1 MSKFVRNVSLYLLII
16 IVAVSIIDA
25 LTSNKTD
32 KSEISY
38 TNFMSQVQQK
48 KVDAVQITADH
59 AIVGQLKDGTSF
71 TSYAPTDAAL
81 LPALR
86 DADVNVIAKP
96 PEQPSW
102 WMNMLTAVLPILVLI
117 AVWFFIMQQTQ
128 GGGGRVMNFGKSH
141 AKMHGEGRIKVTF
154 KDVAGEDEAKE
165 ELAEIVEFLRNP
177 SKYNAIGAKIP
188 KGVLLFGP
196 PGTGKTLLAR
206 AVAGEAGVPFFSIS
220 GSDFVEMFVGVGAS
234 RVRDLFTQAKK
245 NAPCIV
251 FIDEIDAV
259 GRQRGAGLG
268 GGHDERE
275 QTLNQLLVEMD
286 GFGSNEGII
295 TIAATNRPDI
305 LDPALLRPG
314 RFDRQITVDRPD
326 LRGRRAILEVHAK
339 GKPLGKDVDLD
350 IIAKKTP
357 GFTGADLGNLLNE
370 AALLA
375 ARANKKIINMP
386 ELEEAS
392 EKVSFGPER
401 RSHVISDKEKRLTA
415 VHESGH
421 ALIAYLLPDAD
432 PVHKVTIIPRGRA
445 GGYTM
450 MLPEEDRSYETKS
463 YYLAQIRV
471 ALGGRA
477 AEEIVFNEISSGAS
491 GDLQSVTR
499 IARQMITR
507 LGMSPKLGP
516 MVFGEQQ
523 DQVFL
528 GKSLGH
534 ERNYGD
540 SVAEL
545 IDKEMHDIVSEAY
558 ADVLHMLHER
568 LDTLNKMADA
578 LIEVETINRQQVD
591 NLVKYGTLEAP
602 EEKTTEAVDAEP
614 ADTAAQPA
622 ETVETKAADAEPT
635 AEEPASE
642 SKGETPVDEAPQ
654 QEQTE
659 VQISPWGNPVP
670 KGGLTDG
677 VIDSDDEKS
686 DKDTNK

>member
-25 LTSNKTD
+25 FTTNKAD

-38 TNFMSQVQQK
+38 TNFMNQVQQK
-48 KVDAVQITADH
+48 KVDAVQITDDH

-71 TSYAPTDAAL
+71 TSYAPTDAAMM
-81 LPALR
+81 PALR
-86 DADVNVIAKP
+86 DAEVNVIAKP

-102 WMNMLTAVLPILVLI
+102 WMSLLSSILPILILI
-117 AVWFFIMQQTQ
+117 GVWFFIMQQTQ

-141 AKMHGEGRIKVTF
+141 AKMHGEGKIKVSF

-177 SKYNAIGAKIP
+177 GKYNNIGAKIP

-234 RVRDLFTQAKK
+234 RVRDLFSQAKK

-286 GFGSNEGII
+286 GFGANEGII

-375 ARANKKIINMP
+375 ARADKKVINMA

-392 EKVSFGPER
+392 EKVCFGPER

-421 ALIAYLLPDAD
+421 ALIAYLLQPNSD

-450 MLPEEDRSYETKS
+450 MLPNEERSYETKS

-499 IARQMITR
+499 IVRQMITR
-507 LGMSPKLGP
+507 LGMSSKLGP

-534 ERNYGD
+534 DRNYGEG
-540 SVAEL
+540 VAEL
-545 IDKEMHDIVSEAY
+545 IDKEMHDIVTEAY
-558 ADVLHMLHER
+558 ADVLRMLKENIKALHS
-568 LDTLNKMADA
+568 MAEA
-578 LIEVETINRQQVD
+578 LLEIETINHEQVE
-591 NLVKYGTLEAP
+591 NLIKYGSLEAP
-602 EEKTTEAVDAEP
+602 KPEGGGESAEGAEP
-614 ADTAAQPA
+614 AEGQKAH
-622 ETVETKAADAEPT
+622 VE
-635 AEEPASE
+635 
-642 SKGETPVDEAPQ
+642 V
-654 QEQTE
+654 
-659 VQISPWGNPVP
+659 SPWGNTV
-670 KGGLTDG
+670 
-677 VIDSDDEKS
+677 SE
-686 DKDTNK
+686 DKN

>member
-1 MSKFVRNVSLYLLII
+1 MSKFVRNVALYLLVI
-16 IVAVSIIDA
+16 IVAVTVVDSFIG
-25 LTSNKTD
+25 NKTD
-32 KSEISY
+32 KSEITY
-38 TNFMSQVQQK
+38 TNFLTQVQQK
-48 KVDAVQITADH
+48 KVDSVQITADH
-59 AIVGQLKDGTSF
+59 SITGQLKDGSSF
-71 TSYAPTDAAL
+71 TTYAPTDAAL
-81 LPALR
+81 MPALK
-86 DADVNVIAKP
+86 DSDVNVVAKP

-102 WMNMLTAVLPILVLI
+102 WMSALASIVPVLILV
-117 AVWFFIMQQTQ
+117 VVFFFFMQQTQ
-128 GGGGRVMNFGKSH
+128 GGGSRVMNFGKSH
-141 AKMHGEGRIKVTF
+141 AKMHGEGKVKVSF
-154 KDVAGEDEAKE
+154 KDVAGADEAKE
-165 ELAEIVEFLRNP
+165 ELSEIVEFLRNP
-177 SKYNAIGAKIP
+177 AKYNAIGAKIP

-234 RVRDLFTQAKK
+234 RVRDLFAQAKK
-245 NAPCIV
+245 NAPCII

-286 GFGSNEGII
+286 GFGANEGII

-326 LRGRRAILEVHAK
+326 LRGRVAILNVHAK
-339 GKPLGKDVDLD
+339 GKPLSKDVDLKT
-350 IIAKKTP
+350 IAKKTP
-357 GFTGADLGNLLNE
+357 GFTGADLSNLLNE

-375 ARANKKIINMP
+375 ARADKKIITMA

-392 EKVSFGPER
+392 EKVAFGPER
-401 RSHVISDKEKRLTA
+401 RSHVISEKEKRLTA

-421 ALIAYLLPDAD
+421 ALVAYLLPEAD

-450 MLPEEDRSYETKS
+450 MLPDEDRSYETKS

-477 AEEIVFNEISSGAS
+477 AEQIVFNEISSGAS
-491 GDLQSVTR
+491 GDLQNVTH
-499 IARQMITR
+499 IVRQMITR

-534 ERNYGD
+534 ERNYGEG
-540 SVAEL
+540 VAEL
-545 IDKEMHDIVSEAY
+545 IDKEMHDLVTTAY
-558 ADVLHMLHER
+558 DDVIRILEEHR
-568 LDTLNKMADA
+568 DA
-578 LIEVETINRQQVD
+578 LNHMAAALMEVETINHKQVE
-591 NLVKYGTLEAP
+591 NLIKYGSLESP
-602 EEKTTEAVDAEP
+602 EERAEKEKAEAQKAEQVEKTETI
-614 ADTAAQPA
+614 A
-622 ETVETKAADAEPT
+622 ETVDTDK
-635 AEEPASE
+635 
-642 SKGETPVDEAPQ
+642 DEKH
-654 QEQTE
+654 
-659 VQISPWGNPVP
+659 ISPWGNNLSVSS
-670 KGGLTDG
+670 TEEATATE
-677 VIDSDDEKS
+677 EKP
-686 DKDTNK
+686 DKE

>member
-1 MSKFVRNVSLYLLII
+1 MSKFVRNVALYLLVI
-16 IVAVSIIDA
+16 IVAVTVVDSFIG
-25 LTSNKTD
+25 NKTD
-32 KSEISY
+32 KSEITY
-38 TNFMSQVQQK
+38 TNFLTQVQQK
-48 KVDAVQITADH
+48 KVDSVQITADH
-59 AIVGQLKDGTSF
+59 SITGQLKDGSSF
-71 TSYAPTDAAL
+71 TTYAPTDAAL
-81 LPALR
+81 MPALK
-86 DADVNVIAKP
+86 DSDVNVVAKP

-102 WMNMLTAVLPILVLI
+102 WMSALASIVPVLILV
-117 AVWFFIMQQTQ
+117 VVFFFFMQQTQ
-128 GGGGRVMNFGKSH
+128 GGGSRVMNFGKSH
-141 AKMHGEGRIKVTF
+141 AKMHGEGKVKVSF
-154 KDVAGEDEAKE
+154 KDVAGADEAKE
-165 ELAEIVEFLRNP
+165 ELSEIVEFLRNP
-177 SKYNAIGAKIP
+177 AKYNAIGAKIP

-234 RVRDLFTQAKK
+234 RVRDLFAQAKK
-245 NAPCIV
+245 NAPCII

-286 GFGSNEGII
+286 GFGANEGII

-326 LRGRRAILEVHAK
+326 LRGRVAILNVHAK
-339 GKPLGKDVDLD
+339 GKPLSKDVDLKT
-350 IIAKKTP
+350 IAKKTP
-357 GFTGADLGNLLNE
+357 GFTGADLSNLLNE

-375 ARANKKIINMP
+375 ARADKKIITMA

-392 EKVSFGPER
+392 EKVAFGPER
-401 RSHVISDKEKRLTA
+401 RSHVISEKEKRLTA

-421 ALIAYLLPDAD
+421 ALVAYLLPEAD

-450 MLPEEDRSYETKS
+450 MLPDEDRSYETKS

-477 AEEIVFNEISSGAS
+477 AEQIVFNEISSGAS
-491 GDLQSVTR
+491 GDLQNVTH

-507 LGMSPKLGP
+507 LGMSSKLGP

-534 ERNYGD
+534 ERNYGEG
-540 SVAEL
+540 VAEL
-545 IDKEMHDIVSEAY
+545 IDKEMHDLVTTAY
-558 ADVLHMLHER
+558 DDVIRMLEEHR
-568 LDTLNKMADA
+568 DA
-578 LIEVETINRQQVD
+578 LNHMAAALMEVETINHKQVE
-591 NLVKYGTLEAP
+591 NLIKYGALESP
-602 EEKTTEAVDAEP
+602 EERAEKEKNEAQKAEQVETTETV
-614 ADTAAQPA
+614 A
-622 ETVETKAADAEPT
+622 ETVAIDKEETH
-635 AEEPASE
+635 
-642 SKGETPVDEAPQ
+642 
-654 QEQTE
+654 
-659 VQISPWGNPVP
+659 ISPWGNDLSVSS
-670 KGGLTDG
+670 TEETTATE
-677 VIDSDDEKS
+677 EKP
-686 DKDTNK
+686 DKE

>member
-25 LTSNKTD
+25 FTSSKTD

-71 TSYAPTDAAL
+71 TSYAPTDSAL

-86 DADVNVIAKP
+86 DADVNIIAKP

-141 AKMHGEGRIKVTF
+141 AKMHGEGKIKVTF

-326 LRGRRAILEVHAK
+326 LRGRRAILDVHAK

-350 IIAKKTP
+350 VIAKKTP

-375 ARANKKIINMP
+375 ARANKKVINMA

-392 EKVSFGPER
+392 EKVCFGPER

-534 ERNYGD
+534 ERNYGE

-545 IDKEMHDIVSEAY
+545 IDKEMHDTVSEAY
-558 ADVLHMLHER
+558 ADVLHMLREH
-568 LDTLNKMADA
+568 LDTLKNMANA
-578 LIEVETINRQQVD
+578 LMEVETINHQQVD
-591 NLVKYGTLEAP
+591 NLVKYGTLEGPRDA
-602 EEKTTEAVDAEP
+602 KKEAAETP
-614 ADTAAQPA
+614 AETAEAETPDTAAVSEAAPA
-622 ETVETKAADAEPT
+622 AKEEVPAPAAPKA
-635 AEEPASE
+635 
-642 SKGETPVDEAPQ
+642 
-654 QEQTE
+654 EQTE

-670 KGGLTDG
+670 KGGLTTG
-677 VIDSDDEKS
+677 LT
-686 DKDTNK
+686 DKDEEEKKADEEK

>member
-25 LTSNKTD
+25 FTTNKAD

-38 TNFMSQVQQK
+38 TNFMNQVQQK
-48 KVDAVQITADH
+48 KVDAVQITDDH

-71 TSYAPTDAAL
+71 TSYAPTDAAMM
-81 LPALR
+81 PALR
-86 DADVNVIAKP
+86 DAEVNVIAKP

-102 WMNMLTAVLPILVLI
+102 WMSLLSSILPILILI
-117 AVWFFIMQQTQ
+117 GVWFFIMQQTQ

-141 AKMHGEGRIKVTF
+141 AKMHGEGKIKVSF

-177 SKYNAIGAKIP
+177 GKYNNIGAKIP

-234 RVRDLFTQAKK
+234 RVRDLFSQAKK

-286 GFGSNEGII
+286 GFGANEGII

-375 ARANKKIINMP
+375 ARADKKVINMA

-392 EKVSFGPER
+392 EKVCFGPER

-421 ALIAYLLPDAD
+421 ALIAYLLQPNSD

-450 MLPEEDRSYETKS
+450 MLPNEERSYETKS

-499 IARQMITR
+499 IVRQMITR
-507 LGMSPKLGP
+507 LGMSSKLGP

-534 ERNYGD
+534 DRNYGEG
-540 SVAEL
+540 VAEL
-545 IDKEMHDIVSEAY
+545 IDREMHDIVTEAY
-558 ADVLHMLHER
+558 ADVLRMLKEHIKA
-568 LDTLNKMADA
+568 LHSMAEA
-578 LIEVETINRQQVD
+578 LLEIETINHEQVE
-591 NLVKYGTLEAP
+591 NLIKYGSLEAP
-602 EEKTTEAVDAEP
+602 KPEGDGENAEGAEP
-614 ADTAAQPA
+614 AEGQKTH
-622 ETVETKAADAEPT
+622 VE
-635 AEEPASE
+635 
-642 SKGETPVDEAPQ
+642 V
-654 QEQTE
+654 
-659 VQISPWGNPVP
+659 SPWGNTV
-670 KGGLTDG
+670 
-677 VIDSDDEKS
+677 SE
-686 DKDTNK
+686 DKN

>member
-1 MSKFVRNVSLYLLII
+1 MSKFVRNVALYLLVI
-16 IVAVSIIDA
+16 IVAVTVVDSFIG
-25 LTSNKTD
+25 NKTD
-32 KSEISY
+32 KSEITY
-38 TNFMSQVQQK
+38 TNFLTQVQQK
-48 KVDAVQITADH
+48 KVDSVQITADH
-59 AIVGQLKDGTSF
+59 SITGQLKDGSSF
-71 TSYAPTDAAL
+71 TTYAPTDAAL
-81 LPALR
+81 MPALK
-86 DADVNVIAKP
+86 DSDVNVVAKP

-102 WMNMLTAVLPILVLI
+102 WMSALASIVPVLILV
-117 AVWFFIMQQTQ
+117 VVFFFFMQQTQ
-128 GGGGRVMNFGKSH
+128 GGGSRVMNFGKSH
-141 AKMHGEGRIKVTF
+141 AKMHGEGKVKVSF
-154 KDVAGEDEAKE
+154 KDVAGADEAKE
-165 ELAEIVEFLRNP
+165 ELSEIVEFLRNP
-177 SKYNAIGAKIP
+177 AKYNAIGAKIP

-234 RVRDLFTQAKK
+234 RVRDLFAQAKK
-245 NAPCIV
+245 NAPCII

-286 GFGSNEGII
+286 GFGANEGII

-305 LDPALLRPG
+305 LDPDLLRPG

-326 LRGRRAILEVHAK
+326 LRGRVAILNVHAK
-339 GKPLGKDVDLD
+339 GKPLSKDVDLKT
-350 IIAKKTP
+350 IAKKTP
-357 GFTGADLGNLLNE
+357 GFTGADLSNLLNE

-375 ARANKKIINMP
+375 ARADKKIITMA

-392 EKVSFGPER
+392 EKVAFGPER
-401 RSHVISDKEKRLTA
+401 RSHVISEKEKRLTA

-421 ALIAYLLPDAD
+421 ALVAYLLPEAD

-450 MLPEEDRSYETKS
+450 MLPDEDRSYETKS

-477 AEEIVFNEISSGAS
+477 AEQIVFNEISSGAS
-491 GDLQSVTR
+491 GDLQNVTH
-499 IARQMITR
+499 IVRQMITR

-534 ERNYGD
+534 ERNYGEG
-540 SVAEL
+540 VAEL
-545 IDKEMHDIVSEAY
+545 IDKEMHDLVTTAY
-558 ADVLHMLHER
+558 DDVIRMLEEHR
-568 LDTLNKMADA
+568 DA
-578 LIEVETINRQQVD
+578 LNHMAAALMEVETINHKQVE
-591 NLVKYGTLEAP
+591 NLIKYGDLESP
-602 EEKTTEAVDAEP
+602 EERAEKEKAEAQKAEQVEKTETI
-614 ADTAAQPA
+614 A
-622 ETVETKAADAEPT
+622 ETVDTDK
-635 AEEPASE
+635 
-642 SKGETPVDEAPQ
+642 DEKH
-654 QEQTE
+654 
-659 VQISPWGNPVP
+659 ISPWRNNLSVSS
-670 KGGLTDG
+670 TEEATATE
-677 VIDSDDEKS
+677 EKP
-686 DKDTNK
+686 DKE

>member
-1 MSKFVRNVSLYLLII
+1 MSKFVRNVALYLLVI
-16 IVAVSIIDA
+16 IVAVTVVDSFIG
-25 LTSNKTD
+25 NKTD
-32 KSEISY
+32 KSEITY
-38 TNFMSQVQQK
+38 TNFLTQVQQK
-48 KVDAVQITADH
+48 KVDSVQITADH
-59 AIVGQLKDGTSF
+59 SITGQLKDGSSF
-71 TSYAPTDAAL
+71 TTYAPTDAAL
-81 LPALR
+81 MPALK
-86 DADVNVIAKP
+86 DSDVNVVAKP

-102 WMNMLTAVLPILVLI
+102 WMSALASIVPVLILV
-117 AVWFFIMQQTQ
+117 VVFFFFMQQTQ
-128 GGGGRVMNFGKSH
+128 GGGSRVMNFGKSH
-141 AKMHGEGRIKVTF
+141 AKMHGEGKVKVSF
-154 KDVAGEDEAKE
+154 KDVAGADEAKE
-165 ELAEIVEFLRNP
+165 ELSEIVEFLRNP
-177 SKYNAIGAKIP
+177 AKYNAIGAKIP

-234 RVRDLFTQAKK
+234 RVRDLFAQAKK
-245 NAPCIV
+245 NAPCII

-286 GFGSNEGII
+286 GFGANEGII

-326 LRGRRAILEVHAK
+326 LRGRVAILNVHAK
-339 GKPLGKDVDLD
+339 GKPLSKDVDLKT
-350 IIAKKTP
+350 IAKKTP
-357 GFTGADLGNLLNE
+357 GFTGADLSNLLNE

-375 ARANKKIINMP
+375 ARADKKIITMA

-392 EKVSFGPER
+392 EKVAFGPER
-401 RSHVISDKEKRLTA
+401 RSHVISEKEKRLTA

-421 ALIAYLLPDAD
+421 ALVAYLLPEAD

-450 MLPEEDRSYETKS
+450 MLPDEDRSYETKS

-477 AEEIVFNEISSGAS
+477 AEQIVFNEISSGAS
-491 GDLQSVTR
+491 GDLQNVTH
-499 IARQMITR
+499 IVRQMITR

-534 ERNYGD
+534 ERNYGEG
-540 SVAEL
+540 VAEL
-545 IDKEMHDIVSEAY
+545 IDKEMHDLVTTAY
-558 ADVLHMLHER
+558 DDVIRMLEEHR
-568 LDTLNKMADA
+568 DA
-578 LIEVETINRQQVD
+578 LNHMATALMEVETINHKQVE
-591 NLVKYGTLEAP
+591 NLIKYGSLESP
-602 EEKTTEAVDAEP
+602 EERAEKEKAEAQKAEQVETTE
-614 ADTAAQPA
+614 TIA
-622 ETVETKAADAEPT
+622 ETVDTDK
-635 AEEPASE
+635 
-642 SKGETPVDEAPQ
+642 DEKH
-654 QEQTE
+654 
-659 VQISPWGNPVP
+659 ISPWGNNLSVSS
-670 KGGLTDG
+670 TEEATAT
-677 VIDSDDEKS
+677 EKKP
-686 DKDTNK
+686 DKE

>member
-1 MSKFVRNVSLYLLII
+1 MSKFVRNVALYLLVI
-16 IVAVSIIDA
+16 IVAVTVVDSFIG
-25 LTSNKTD
+25 NKTD
-32 KSEISY
+32 KSEITY
-38 TNFMSQVQQK
+38 TNFLTQVQQK
-48 KVDAVQITADH
+48 KVDSVQITADH
-59 AIVGQLKDGTSF
+59 SITGQLKDGSSF
-71 TSYAPTDAAL
+71 TTYAPTDAAL
-81 LPALR
+81 MPALK
-86 DADVNVIAKP
+86 DSDVNVVAKP

-102 WMNMLTAVLPILVLI
+102 WMSALASIVPVLILV
-117 AVWFFIMQQTQ
+117 VVFFFFMQQTQ
-128 GGGGRVMNFGKSH
+128 GGGSRVMNFGKSH
-141 AKMHGEGRIKVTF
+141 AKMHGEGKVKVSF
-154 KDVAGEDEAKE
+154 KDVAGADEAKE
-165 ELAEIVEFLRNP
+165 ELSEIVEFLRNP
-177 SKYNAIGAKIP
+177 AKYNAIGAKIP

-234 RVRDLFTQAKK
+234 RVRDLFAQAKK
-245 NAPCIV
+245 NAPCII

-286 GFGSNEGII
+286 GFGANEGII

-326 LRGRRAILEVHAK
+326 LRGRVAILNVHAK
-339 GKPLGKDVDLD
+339 GKPLSKDVDLKT
-350 IIAKKTP
+350 IAKKTP
-357 GFTGADLGNLLNE
+357 GFTGADLSNLLNE

-375 ARANKKIINMP
+375 ARADKKIITMA

-392 EKVSFGPER
+392 EKVAFGPER
-401 RSHVISDKEKRLTA
+401 RSHVISEKEKRLTA

-421 ALIAYLLPDAD
+421 ALVAYLLPEAD

-450 MLPEEDRSYETKS
+450 MLPDEDRSYETKS

-477 AEEIVFNEISSGAS
+477 AEQIVFNEISSGAS
-491 GDLQSVTR
+491 GDLQNVTH
-499 IARQMITR
+499 IVRQMITR

-534 ERNYGD
+534 ERNYGEG
-540 SVAEL
+540 VAEL
-545 IDKEMHDIVSEAY
+545 IDKEMHDLVTTAY
-558 ADVLHMLHER
+558 DDVIRMLEEHR
-568 LDTLNKMADA
+568 DA
-578 LIEVETINRQQVD
+578 LNHMAAALMEVETINHKQVE
-591 NLVKYGTLEAP
+591 NLIKYGALESP
-602 EEKTTEAVDAEP
+602 EERAEKEKNEAQKAEQVETTETV
-614 ADTAAQPA
+614 A
-622 ETVETKAADAEPT
+622 ETVVTDNEETH
-635 AEEPASE
+635 
-642 SKGETPVDEAPQ
+642 
-654 QEQTE
+654 
-659 VQISPWGNPVP
+659 ISPWGNDLSVSSAEE
-670 KGGLTDG
+670 TTATE
-677 VIDSDDEKS
+677 EKP
-686 DKDTNK
+686 DKE

>member
-1 MSKFVRNVSLYLLII
+1 
-16 IVAVSIIDA
+16 
-25 LTSNKTD
+25 
-32 KSEISY
+32 
-38 TNFMSQVQQK
+38 
-48 KVDAVQITADH
+48 
-59 AIVGQLKDGTSF
+59 
-71 TSYAPTDAAL
+71 
-81 LPALR
+81 
-86 DADVNVIAKP
+86 
-96 PEQPSW
+96 
-102 WMNMLTAVLPILVLI
+102 
-117 AVWFFIMQQTQ
+117 
-128 GGGGRVMNFGKSH
+128 
-141 AKMHGEGRIKVTF
+141 
-154 KDVAGEDEAKE
+154 
-165 ELAEIVEFLRNP
+165 
-177 SKYNAIGAKIP
+177 
-188 KGVLLFGP
+188 
-196 PGTGKTLLAR
+196 
-206 AVAGEAGVPFFSIS
+206 
-220 GSDFVEMFVGVGAS
+220 
-234 RVRDLFTQAKK
+234 
-245 NAPCIV
+245 
-251 FIDEIDAV
+251 
-259 GRQRGAGLG
+259 
-268 GGHDERE
+268 
-275 QTLNQLLVEMD
+275 
-286 GFGSNEGII
+286 
-295 TIAATNRPDI
+295 
-305 LDPALLRPG
+305 
-314 RFDRQITVDRPD
+314 
-326 LRGRRAILEVHAK
+326 
-339 GKPLGKDVDLD
+339 
-350 IIAKKTP
+350 
-357 GFTGADLGNLLNE
+357 
-370 AALLA
+370 
-375 ARANKKIINMP
+375 
-386 ELEEAS
+386 
-392 EKVSFGPER
+392 
-401 RSHVISDKEKRLTA
+401 
-415 VHESGH
+415 
-421 ALIAYLLPDAD
+421 
-432 PVHKVTIIPRGRA
+432 
-445 GGYTM
+445 M

-602 EEKTTEAVDAEP
+602 EEKVTEAGDTEA
-614 ADTAAQPA
+614 ADTDVQPA
-622 ETVETKAADAEPT
+622 ETVETKADDAEPT

-642 SKGETPVDEAPQ
+642 SKGETPADEVPQ

>member
-1 MSKFVRNVSLYLLII
+1 MSKFVRNVALYLLVI
-16 IVAVSIIDA
+16 IVAVTVVDSFIG
-25 LTSNKTD
+25 NKTD
-32 KSEISY
+32 KSEITY
-38 TNFMSQVQQK
+38 TNFLTQVQQK
-48 KVDAVQITADH
+48 KVDSVQITADH
-59 AIVGQLKDGTSF
+59 SITGQLKDGSSF
-71 TSYAPTDAAL
+71 TTYAPTDAAL
-81 LPALR
+81 MPALK
-86 DADVNVIAKP
+86 DSDVNVVAKP

-102 WMNMLTAVLPILVLI
+102 WMSALASIVPVLILV
-117 AVWFFIMQQTQ
+117 VVFFFFMQQTQ
-128 GGGGRVMNFGKSH
+128 GGGSRVMNFGKSH
-141 AKMHGEGRIKVTF
+141 AKMHGEGKVKVSF
-154 KDVAGEDEAKE
+154 KDVAGADEAKE
-165 ELAEIVEFLRNP
+165 ELSEIVEFLRNP
-177 SKYNAIGAKIP
+177 AKYNAIGAKIP

-234 RVRDLFTQAKK
+234 RVRDLFAQAKK
-245 NAPCIV
+245 NAPCII

-286 GFGSNEGII
+286 GFGANEGII

-326 LRGRRAILEVHAK
+326 LRGRVAILNVHAK
-339 GKPLGKDVDLD
+339 GKPLSKDVDLKT
-350 IIAKKTP
+350 IAKKTP
-357 GFTGADLGNLLNE
+357 GFTGADLSNLLNE

-375 ARANKKIINMP
+375 ARADKKIITMA

-392 EKVSFGPER
+392 EKVAFGPER
-401 RSHVISDKEKRLTA
+401 RSHVISEKEKRLTA

-421 ALIAYLLPDAD
+421 ALVAYLLPEAD

-450 MLPEEDRSYETKS
+450 MLPDEDRSYETKS

-477 AEEIVFNEISSGAS
+477 AEQIVFNEISSGAS
-491 GDLQSVTR
+491 GDLQNVTH
-499 IARQMITR
+499 IVRQMITR

-534 ERNYGD
+534 ERNYGEG
-540 SVAEL
+540 VAEL
-545 IDKEMHDIVSEAY
+545 IDKEMHDLVTTAY
-558 ADVLHMLHER
+558 DDVIRMLEEHR
-568 LDTLNKMADA
+568 DA
-578 LIEVETINRQQVD
+578 LNHMAAALMEVETINHKQVE
-591 NLVKYGTLEAP
+591 NLIKYGSLESP
-602 EEKTTEAVDAEP
+602 EERAEKEKAEAQKAEQVETTE
-614 ADTAAQPA
+614 TIA
-622 ETVETKAADAEPT
+622 ETVDTDK
-635 AEEPASE
+635 
-642 SKGETPVDEAPQ
+642 DEKH
-654 QEQTE
+654 
-659 VQISPWGNPVP
+659 ISPWGNNLSVAS
-670 KGGLTDG
+670 TEEATATE
-677 VIDSDDEKS
+677 EKP
-686 DKDTNK
+686 DKE

>member
-1 MSKFVRNVSLYLLII
+1 MSKFVRNVALYLLVI
-16 IVAVSIIDA
+16 IVAVTVVDSFIG
-25 LTSNKTD
+25 NKTD
-32 KSEISY
+32 KSEITY
-38 TNFMSQVQQK
+38 TNFLTQVQQK
-48 KVDAVQITADH
+48 KVDSVQITADH
-59 AIVGQLKDGTSF
+59 SITGQLKDGSSF
-71 TSYAPTDAAL
+71 TTYAPTDAAL
-81 LPALR
+81 MPALK
-86 DADVNVIAKP
+86 DSDVNVVAKP

-102 WMNMLTAVLPILVLI
+102 WMSALASIVPVLILV
-117 AVWFFIMQQTQ
+117 VVFFFFMQQTQ
-128 GGGGRVMNFGKSH
+128 GGGSRVMNFGKSH
-141 AKMHGEGRIKVTF
+141 AKMHGEGKVKVSF
-154 KDVAGEDEAKE
+154 KDVAGADEAKE
-165 ELAEIVEFLRNP
+165 ELSEIVEFLRNP
-177 SKYNAIGAKIP
+177 AKYNAIGAKIP

-234 RVRDLFTQAKK
+234 RVRDLFAQAKK
-245 NAPCIV
+245 NAPCII

-286 GFGSNEGII
+286 GFGANEGII

-326 LRGRRAILEVHAK
+326 LRGRVAILNVHAK
-339 GKPLGKDVDLD
+339 GKPLSKDVDLKT
-350 IIAKKTP
+350 IAKKTP
-357 GFTGADLGNLLNE
+357 GFTGADLSNLLNE

-375 ARANKKIINMP
+375 ARADKKIITMA

-392 EKVSFGPER
+392 EKVAFGPER
-401 RSHVISDKEKRLTA
+401 RSHVISEKEKRLTA

-421 ALIAYLLPDAD
+421 ALVAYLLPEAD

-450 MLPEEDRSYETKS
+450 MLPDEDRSYETKS

-477 AEEIVFNEISSGAS
+477 AEQIVFNEISSGAS
-491 GDLQSVTR
+491 GDLQNVTH
-499 IARQMITR
+499 IVRQMITR

-534 ERNYGD
+534 ERNYGEG
-540 SVAEL
+540 VAEL
-545 IDKEMHDIVSEAY
+545 IDKEMHDLVTTAY
-558 ADVLHMLHER
+558 DDVIRMLEEHR
-568 LDTLNKMADA
+568 DA
-578 LIEVETINRQQVD
+578 LNHMAAALMEVETINHKQVE
-591 NLVKYGTLEAP
+591 NLIKYGSLESP
-602 EEKTTEAVDAEP
+602 EERAEKEKAEAQKAEQVETTETV
-614 ADTAAQPA
+614 A
-622 ETVETKAADAEPT
+622 ETVDTDK
-635 AEEPASE
+635 
-642 SKGETPVDEAPQ
+642 DEKH
-654 QEQTE
+654 
-659 VQISPWGNPVP
+659 ISPWGNNLSVSS
-670 KGGLTDG
+670 TEEATAT
-677 VIDSDDEKS
+677 EKKP
-686 DKDTNK
+686 DKE

>member
-1 MSKFVRNVSLYLLII
+1 MSKFVRNVALYLLVI
-16 IVAVSIIDA
+16 IVAVTVVDSFIG
-25 LTSNKTD
+25 NKTD
-32 KSEISY
+32 KSEITY
-38 TNFMSQVQQK
+38 TNFLTQVQQK
-48 KVDAVQITADH
+48 KVDSVQITADH
-59 AIVGQLKDGTSF
+59 SITGQLKDGSSF
-71 TSYAPTDAAL
+71 TTYAPTDAAL
-81 LPALR
+81 MPALK
-86 DADVNVIAKP
+86 DSDVNVVAKP

-102 WMNMLTAVLPILVLI
+102 WMSALASIVPVLILV
-117 AVWFFIMQQTQ
+117 VVFFFFMQQTQ
-128 GGGGRVMNFGKSH
+128 GGGSRVMNFGKSH
-141 AKMHGEGRIKVTF
+141 AKMHGEGKVKVSF
-154 KDVAGEDEAKE
+154 KDVAGADEAKE
-165 ELAEIVEFLRNP
+165 ELSEIVEFLRNP
-177 SKYNAIGAKIP
+177 AKYNAIGAKIP

-234 RVRDLFTQAKK
+234 RVRDLFAQAKK
-245 NAPCIV
+245 NAPCII

-286 GFGSNEGII
+286 GFGANEGII

-326 LRGRRAILEVHAK
+326 LRGRVAILNVHAK
-339 GKPLGKDVDLD
+339 GKPLSKDVDLKT
-350 IIAKKTP
+350 IAKKTP
-357 GFTGADLGNLLNE
+357 GFTGADLSNLLNE

-375 ARANKKIINMP
+375 ARADKKIITMA

-392 EKVSFGPER
+392 EKVAFGPER
-401 RSHVISDKEKRLTA
+401 RSHVISEKEKRLTA

-421 ALIAYLLPDAD
+421 ALVAYLLPEAD

-450 MLPEEDRSYETKS
+450 MLPDEDRSYETKS

-477 AEEIVFNEISSGAS
+477 AEQIVFNEISSGAS
-491 GDLQSVTR
+491 GDLQNVTH
-499 IARQMITR
+499 IVRQMITR
-507 LGMSPKLGP
+507 LGMSSKLGP

-534 ERNYGD
+534 ERNYGEG
-540 SVAEL
+540 VAEL
-545 IDKEMHDIVSEAY
+545 IDKEMHDLVTTAYDDVIRMLEEHREA
-558 ADVLHMLHER
+558 LNHM
-568 LDTLNKMADA
+568 AAA
-578 LIEVETINRQQVD
+578 LMEVETINHKQVE
-591 NLVKYGTLEAP
+591 NLFKYGSLESP
-602 EEKTTEAVDAEP
+602 EERDEKEKAEAQKAEQVETTE
-614 ADTAAQPA
+614 TIA
-622 ETVETKAADAEPT
+622 ETVDADK
-635 AEEPASE
+635 EE
-642 SKGETPVDEAPQ
+642 KH
-654 QEQTE
+654 
-659 VQISPWGNPVP
+659 ISPWGNDLSVSS
-670 KGGLTDG
+670 TEEATATE
-677 VIDSDDEKS
+677 EKP
-686 DKDTNK
+686 DKE

>member
-1 MSKFVRNVSLYLLII
+1 MSKFVRNVALYLLVI
-16 IVAVSIIDA
+16 IVAVTVVDSFIG
-25 LTSNKTD
+25 NKTD
-32 KSEISY
+32 KSEITY
-38 TNFMSQVQQK
+38 TNFLTQVQQK
-48 KVDAVQITADH
+48 KVDSVQITADH
-59 AIVGQLKDGTSF
+59 SITGQLKDGSSF
-71 TSYAPTDAAL
+71 TTYAPTDAAL
-81 LPALR
+81 MPALK
-86 DADVNVIAKP
+86 DSDVNVVAKP

-102 WMNMLTAVLPILVLI
+102 WMSALASIVPVLILV
-117 AVWFFIMQQTQ
+117 VVFFFFMQQTQ
-128 GGGGRVMNFGKSH
+128 GGGSRVMNFGKSH
-141 AKMHGEGRIKVTF
+141 AKMHGEGKVKVSF
-154 KDVAGEDEAKE
+154 KDVAGADEAKE
-165 ELAEIVEFLRNP
+165 ELSEIVEFLRNP
-177 SKYNAIGAKIP
+177 AKYNAIGAKIP

-234 RVRDLFTQAKK
+234 RVRDLFAQAKK
-245 NAPCIV
+245 NAPCII

-286 GFGSNEGII
+286 GFGANEGII

-326 LRGRRAILEVHAK
+326 LRGRVAILNVHAK
-339 GKPLGKDVDLD
+339 GKPLSKDVDLKT
-350 IIAKKTP
+350 IAKKTP
-357 GFTGADLGNLLNE
+357 GFTGADLSNLLNE

-375 ARANKKIINMP
+375 ARADKKIITMA

-392 EKVSFGPER
+392 EKVAFGPER
-401 RSHVISDKEKRLTA
+401 RSHVISEKEKRLTA

-421 ALIAYLLPDAD
+421 ALVAYLLPEAD

-450 MLPEEDRSYETKS
+450 MLPDEDRSYETKS

-477 AEEIVFNEISSGAS
+477 AEQIVFNEISSGAS
-491 GDLQSVTR
+491 GDLQNVTH
-499 IARQMITR
+499 IVRQMITR

-534 ERNYGD
+534 ERNYGEG
-540 SVAEL
+540 VAEL
-545 IDKEMHDIVSEAY
+545 IDKEMHDLVTTAY
-558 ADVLHMLHER
+558 DDVIRMLEEHR
-568 LDTLNKMADA
+568 DA
-578 LIEVETINRQQVD
+578 LNHMAAALMEVETINHKQVE
-591 NLVKYGTLEAP
+591 NLIKYGSLESP
-602 EEKTTEAVDAEP
+602 EERAEKEKAEAQKAEQVETTE
-614 ADTAAQPA
+614 TIA
-622 ETVETKAADAEPT
+622 ETVDTDK
-635 AEEPASE
+635 
-642 SKGETPVDEAPQ
+642 DEKH
-654 QEQTE
+654 
-659 VQISPWGNPVP
+659 ISTWGNDLSVSS
-670 KGGLTDG
+670 TEEAMATE
-677 VIDSDDEKS
+677 EKP
-686 DKDTNK
+686 DKE

>member
-1 MSKFVRNVSLYLLII
+1 MSKFVRNVALYLLVI
-16 IVAVSIIDA
+16 IVAVTVVDSFIG
-25 LTSNKTD
+25 NKTD
-32 KSEISY
+32 KSEITY
-38 TNFMSQVQQK
+38 TNFLTQVQQK
-48 KVDAVQITADH
+48 KVDSVQITADH
-59 AIVGQLKDGTSF
+59 SITGQLKDGSSF
-71 TSYAPTDAAL
+71 TTYAPTDAAL
-81 LPALR
+81 MPALK
-86 DADVNVIAKP
+86 DSDVNVVAKP

-102 WMNMLTAVLPILVLI
+102 WMSALASIVPVLILV
-117 AVWFFIMQQTQ
+117 VVFFFFMQQTQ
-128 GGGGRVMNFGKSH
+128 GGGSRVMNFGKSH
-141 AKMHGEGRIKVTF
+141 AKMHGEGKVKVSF
-154 KDVAGEDEAKE
+154 KDVAGADEAKE
-165 ELAEIVEFLRNP
+165 ELSEIVEFLRNP
-177 SKYNAIGAKIP
+177 AKYNAIGAKIP

-234 RVRDLFTQAKK
+234 RVRDLFAQAKK
-245 NAPCIV
+245 NAPCII

-286 GFGSNEGII
+286 GFGANEGII

-326 LRGRRAILEVHAK
+326 LRGRVAILNVHAK
-339 GKPLGKDVDLD
+339 GKPLSKDVDLKT
-350 IIAKKTP
+350 IAKKTP
-357 GFTGADLGNLLNE
+357 GFTGADLSNLLNE

-375 ARANKKIINMP
+375 ARADKKIITMA

-392 EKVSFGPER
+392 EKVAFGPER
-401 RSHVISDKEKRLTA
+401 RSHVISEKEKRLTA

-421 ALIAYLLPDAD
+421 ALVAYLLPEAD

-450 MLPEEDRSYETKS
+450 MLPDEDRSYETKS

-477 AEEIVFNEISSGAS
+477 AEQIVFNEISSGAS
-491 GDLQSVTR
+491 GDLQNVTH
-499 IARQMITR
+499 IVRQMITR

-534 ERNYGD
+534 ERNYGEG
-540 SVAEL
+540 VAEL
-545 IDKEMHDIVSEAY
+545 IDKEMHDLVTTAY
-558 ADVLHMLHER
+558 DDVIRMLEEHRDALNHM
-568 LDTLNKMADA
+568 AAA
-578 LIEVETINRQQVD
+578 LIEVETINHKQVE
-591 NLVKYGTLEAP
+591 NLIKYGSLESP
-602 EEKTTEAVDAEP
+602 EERAEKEKAEAQKAEQVETTE
-614 ADTAAQPA
+614 TIA
-622 ETVETKAADAEPT
+622 ETVDTDK
-635 AEEPASE
+635 
-642 SKGETPVDEAPQ
+642 DEKH
-654 QEQTE
+654 
-659 VQISPWGNPVP
+659 ISPWGNDLSVSS
-670 KGGLTDG
+670 TEEAMATE
-677 VIDSDDEKS
+677 EKP
-686 DKDTNK
+686 DKE

>member
-1 MSKFVRNVSLYLLII
+1 MSKFVRNVALYLLVI
-16 IVAVSIIDA
+16 IVAVTVVDSFIG
-25 LTSNKTD
+25 NKTD
-32 KSEISY
+32 KSEITY
-38 TNFMSQVQQK
+38 TNFLTQVQQK
-48 KVDAVQITADH
+48 KVDSVQITADH
-59 AIVGQLKDGTSF
+59 SITGKLKDGSSF
-71 TSYAPTDAAL
+71 TTYAPTDAAL
-81 LPALR
+81 MPALK
-86 DADVNVIAKP
+86 DSDVNVVAKP

-102 WMNMLTAVLPILVLI
+102 WMSALASIVPVLILV
-117 AVWFFIMQQTQ
+117 VVFFFFMQQTQ
-128 GGGGRVMNFGKSH
+128 GGGSRVMNFGKSH
-141 AKMHGEGRIKVTF
+141 AKMHGEGKVKVSF
-154 KDVAGEDEAKE
+154 KDVAGADEAKE
-165 ELAEIVEFLRNP
+165 ELSEIVEFLRNP
-177 SKYNAIGAKIP
+177 AKYNAIGAKIP

-234 RVRDLFTQAKK
+234 RVRDLFAQAKK
-245 NAPCIV
+245 NAPCII

-286 GFGSNEGII
+286 GFGANEGII

-326 LRGRRAILEVHAK
+326 LRGRVAILNVHAK
-339 GKPLGKDVDLD
+339 GKPLSKDVDLKT
-350 IIAKKTP
+350 IAKKTP
-357 GFTGADLGNLLNE
+357 GFTGADLSNLLNE

-375 ARANKKIINMP
+375 ARADKKIITMA

-392 EKVSFGPER
+392 EKVAFGPER
-401 RSHVISDKEKRLTA
+401 RSHVISEKEKRLTA

-421 ALIAYLLPDAD
+421 ALVAYLLPEAD

-450 MLPEEDRSYETKS
+450 MLPDEDRSYETKS

-477 AEEIVFNEISSGAS
+477 AEQIVFNEISSGAS
-491 GDLQSVTR
+491 GDLQNVTH
-499 IARQMITR
+499 IVRQMITR
-507 LGMSPKLGP
+507 LGMSSKLGP

-534 ERNYGD
+534 ERNYGEG
-540 SVAEL
+540 VAEL
-545 IDKEMHDIVSEAY
+545 IDKEMHDLVTTAYDDVIRMLEEHREA
-558 ADVLHMLHER
+558 LNHM
-568 LDTLNKMADA
+568 AAA
-578 LIEVETINRQQVD
+578 LMEVETINHKQVE
-591 NLVKYGTLEAP
+591 NLIKYGALESP
-602 EEKTTEAVDAEP
+602 EERAEKEKNEAQKAEQVETTETV
-614 ADTAAQPA
+614 A
-622 ETVETKAADAEPT
+622 ETVAIDKEETH
-635 AEEPASE
+635 
-642 SKGETPVDEAPQ
+642 
-654 QEQTE
+654 
-659 VQISPWGNPVP
+659 ISPWGNDLSVSS
-670 KGGLTDG
+670 TEETTATE
-677 VIDSDDEKS
+677 EKP
-686 DKDTNK
+686 DKE

>member
-1 MSKFVRNVSLYLLII
+1 MSKFVRNVALYLLVI
-16 IVAVSIIDA
+16 IVAVTVVDSFIG
-25 LTSNKTD
+25 NKTD
-32 KSEISY
+32 KSEITY
-38 TNFMSQVQQK
+38 TNFLTQVQQK
-48 KVDAVQITADH
+48 KVDSVQITADH
-59 AIVGQLKDGTSF
+59 SITGQLKDGSSF
-71 TSYAPTDAAL
+71 TTYAPTDAAL
-81 LPALR
+81 MPALK
-86 DADVNVIAKP
+86 DSDVNVVAKP

-102 WMNMLTAVLPILVLI
+102 WMSALASIVPVLILV
-117 AVWFFIMQQTQ
+117 VVFFFFMQQTQ
-128 GGGGRVMNFGKSH
+128 GGGSRVMNFGKSH
-141 AKMHGEGRIKVTF
+141 AKMHGEGKVKVSF
-154 KDVAGEDEAKE
+154 KDVAGADEAKE
-165 ELAEIVEFLRNP
+165 ELSEIVEFLRNP
-177 SKYNAIGAKIP
+177 AKYNAIGAKIP

-234 RVRDLFTQAKK
+234 RVRDLFAQAKK
-245 NAPCIV
+245 NAPCII

-286 GFGSNEGII
+286 GFGANEGII

-326 LRGRRAILEVHAK
+326 LRGRVAILNVHAK
-339 GKPLGKDVDLD
+339 GKPLSKDVDLKT
-350 IIAKKTP
+350 IAKKTP
-357 GFTGADLGNLLNE
+357 GFTGADLSNLLNE

-375 ARANKKIINMP
+375 ARADKKIITMA

-392 EKVSFGPER
+392 EKVAFGPER
-401 RSHVISDKEKRLTA
+401 RSHVISEKEKRLTA

-421 ALIAYLLPDAD
+421 ALVAYLLPEAD

-450 MLPEEDRSYETKS
+450 MLPDEDRSYETKS

-477 AEEIVFNEISSGAS
+477 AEQIVFNEISSGAS
-491 GDLQSVTR
+491 GDLQNVTH
-499 IARQMITR
+499 IVRQMITR

-534 ERNYGD
+534 ERNYGEG
-540 SVAEL
+540 VAEL
-545 IDKEMHDIVSEAY
+545 IDKEMHDLVTTAY
-558 ADVLHMLHER
+558 DDVIRMLEEHR
-568 LDTLNKMADA
+568 DA
-578 LIEVETINRQQVD
+578 LNHMATALMEVETINHKQVE
-591 NLVKYGTLEAP
+591 NLIKYGALESP
-602 EEKTTEAVDAEP
+602 EERAEKEKNEAQKAEQVETTETV
-614 ADTAAQPA
+614 A
-622 ETVETKAADAEPT
+622 ETVVTDKEETH
-635 AEEPASE
+635 
-642 SKGETPVDEAPQ
+642 
-654 QEQTE
+654 
-659 VQISPWGNPVP
+659 ISPWGNDLSVSSAEE
-670 KGGLTDG
+670 TTATE
-677 VIDSDDEKS
+677 EKP
-686 DKDTNK
+686 DKE

>member
-1 MSKFVRNVSLYLLII
+1 MSKFVRNVALYLLVI
-16 IVAVSIIDA
+16 IVAVTVVDSFIG
-25 LTSNKTD
+25 NKTD
-32 KSEISY
+32 KSEITY
-38 TNFMSQVQQK
+38 TNFLTQVQQK
-48 KVDAVQITADH
+48 KVDSVQITADH
-59 AIVGQLKDGTSF
+59 SITGQLKDGSSF
-71 TSYAPTDAAL
+71 TTYAPTDAAL
-81 LPALR
+81 MPALK
-86 DADVNVIAKP
+86 DSDVNVVAKP

-102 WMNMLTAVLPILVLI
+102 WMSALASIVPVLILV
-117 AVWFFIMQQTQ
+117 VVFFFFMQQTQ
-128 GGGGRVMNFGKSH
+128 GGGSRVMNFGKSH
-141 AKMHGEGRIKVTF
+141 AKMHGEGKVKVSF
-154 KDVAGEDEAKE
+154 KDVAGADEAKE
-165 ELAEIVEFLRNP
+165 ELSEIVEFLRNP
-177 SKYNAIGAKIP
+177 AKYNAIGAKIP

-234 RVRDLFTQAKK
+234 RVRDLFAQAKK
-245 NAPCIV
+245 NAPCII

-286 GFGSNEGII
+286 GFGANEGII

-326 LRGRRAILEVHAK
+326 LRGRVAILNVHAK
-339 GKPLGKDVDLD
+339 GKPLSKDVDLKT
-350 IIAKKTP
+350 IAKKTP
-357 GFTGADLGNLLNE
+357 GFTGADLSNLLNE

-375 ARANKKIINMP
+375 ARADKKIITMA

-392 EKVSFGPER
+392 EKVAFGPER
-401 RSHVISDKEKRLTA
+401 RSHVISEKEKRLTA

-421 ALIAYLLPDAD
+421 ALVAYLLPEAD

-450 MLPEEDRSYETKS
+450 MLPDEDRSYETKS

-477 AEEIVFNEISSGAS
+477 AEQIVFNEISSGAS
-491 GDLQSVTR
+491 GDLQNVTH
-499 IARQMITR
+499 IVRQMITR

-534 ERNYGD
+534 ERNYGEG
-540 SVAEL
+540 VAEL
-545 IDKEMHDIVSEAY
+545 IDKEMHDLVTTAY
-558 ADVLHMLHER
+558 DDVIRMLEEHR
-568 LDTLNKMADA
+568 DA
-578 LIEVETINRQQVD
+578 LNHMAAALMEVETINHKQVE
-591 NLVKYGTLEAP
+591 NLIKYGALESP
-602 EEKTTEAVDAEP
+602 EERAEKEKNEAQKAEQVETTE
-614 ADTAAQPA
+614 TIA
-622 ETVETKAADAEPT
+622 ETVDTDK
-635 AEEPASE
+635 
-642 SKGETPVDEAPQ
+642 DEKH
-654 QEQTE
+654 
-659 VQISPWGNPVP
+659 ISPWGNNLSVSS
-670 KGGLTDG
+670 TEEATATE
-677 VIDSDDEKS
+677 EKP
-686 DKDTNK
+686 DKE

>member
-1 MSKFVRNVSLYLLII
+1 MSKFVRNVALYLLVI
-16 IVAVSIIDA
+16 IVAVTVVDSFIG
-25 LTSNKTD
+25 NKTD
-32 KSEISY
+32 KSEITY
-38 TNFMSQVQQK
+38 TNFLTQVQQK
-48 KVDAVQITADH
+48 KVDSVQITADH
-59 AIVGQLKDGTSF
+59 SITGQLKDGSSF
-71 TSYAPTDAAL
+71 TTYAPTDAAL
-81 LPALR
+81 MPALK
-86 DADVNVIAKP
+86 DSDVNVVAKP

-102 WMNMLTAVLPILVLI
+102 WMSALASIVPVLILV
-117 AVWFFIMQQTQ
+117 VVFFFFMQQTQ
-128 GGGGRVMNFGKSH
+128 GGGSRVMNFGKSH
-141 AKMHGEGRIKVTF
+141 AKMHGEGKVKVSF
-154 KDVAGEDEAKE
+154 KDVAGADEAKE
-165 ELAEIVEFLRNP
+165 ELSEIVEFLRNP
-177 SKYNAIGAKIP
+177 AKYNAIGAKIP

-234 RVRDLFTQAKK
+234 RVRDLFAQAKK
-245 NAPCIV
+245 NAPCII

-286 GFGSNEGII
+286 GFGANEGII

-326 LRGRRAILEVHAK
+326 LRGRVAILNVHAK
-339 GKPLGKDVDLD
+339 GKPLSKDVDLKT
-350 IIAKKTP
+350 IAKKTP
-357 GFTGADLGNLLNE
+357 GFTGADLSNLLNE

-375 ARANKKIINMP
+375 ARADKKIITMA

-392 EKVSFGPER
+392 EKVAFGPER
-401 RSHVISDKEKRLTA
+401 RSHVISEKEKRLTA

-421 ALIAYLLPDAD
+421 ALVAYLLPEAD

-450 MLPEEDRSYETKS
+450 MLPDEDRSYETKS

-477 AEEIVFNEISSGAS
+477 AEQIVFNEISSGAS
-491 GDLQSVTR
+491 GDLQNVTH
-499 IARQMITR
+499 IVRQMITR

-534 ERNYGD
+534 ERNYGEG
-540 SVAEL
+540 VAEL
-545 IDKEMHDIVSEAY
+545 IDKEMHDLVTTAY
-558 ADVLHMLHER
+558 DDVIRMLEEHR
-568 LDTLNKMADA
+568 DA
-578 LIEVETINRQQVD
+578 LNHMAAALMEVETINHKQVE
-591 NLVKYGTLEAP
+591 NLIKYGSLESP
-602 EEKTTEAVDAEP
+602 EERAEKEKNEAQKTEQVEKTE
-614 ADTAAQPA
+614 TIA
-622 ETVETKAADAEPT
+622 ETVDTDK
-635 AEEPASE
+635 
-642 SKGETPVDEAPQ
+642 DEKH
-654 QEQTE
+654 
-659 VQISPWGNPVP
+659 ISPWGNNLSVSS
-670 KGGLTDG
+670 TEEATAT
-677 VIDSDDEKS
+677 EKKP
-686 DKDTNK
+686 DKE

>member
-1 MSKFVRNVSLYLLII
+1 MSKFVRNVALYLLVI
-16 IVAVSIIDA
+16 IVAVTVVDSFIG
-25 LTSNKTD
+25 NKTD
-32 KSEISY
+32 KSEITY
-38 TNFMSQVQQK
+38 TNFLTQVQQK
-48 KVDAVQITADH
+48 KVDSVQITADH
-59 AIVGQLKDGTSF
+59 SITGQLKDGSSF
-71 TSYAPTDAAL
+71 TTYAPTDAAL
-81 LPALR
+81 MPALK
-86 DADVNVIAKP
+86 DSDVNVVAKP

-102 WMNMLTAVLPILVLI
+102 WMSALASIVPVLILV
-117 AVWFFIMQQTQ
+117 VVFFFFMQQTQ
-128 GGGGRVMNFGKSH
+128 GGGSRVMNFGKSH
-141 AKMHGEGRIKVTF
+141 AKMHGEGKVKVSF
-154 KDVAGEDEAKE
+154 KDVAGADEAKE
-165 ELAEIVEFLRNP
+165 ELSEIVEFLRNP
-177 SKYNAIGAKIP
+177 AKYNAIGAKIP

-234 RVRDLFTQAKK
+234 RVRDLFAQAKK
-245 NAPCIV
+245 NAPCII

-286 GFGSNEGII
+286 GFGANEGII

-326 LRGRRAILEVHAK
+326 LRGRVAILNVHAK
-339 GKPLGKDVDLD
+339 GKPLSKDVDLKT
-350 IIAKKTP
+350 IAKKTP
-357 GFTGADLGNLLNE
+357 GFTGADLSNLLNE

-375 ARANKKIINMP
+375 ARADKKIITMA

-392 EKVSFGPER
+392 EKVAFGPER
-401 RSHVISDKEKRLTA
+401 RSHVISEKEKRLTA

-421 ALIAYLLPDAD
+421 ALVAYLLPEAD

-450 MLPEEDRSYETKS
+450 MLPDEDRSYETKS

-477 AEEIVFNEISSGAS
+477 AEQIVFNEISSGAS
-491 GDLQSVTR
+491 GDLQNVTH
-499 IARQMITR
+499 IVRQMITR

-534 ERNYGD
+534 ERNYGEG
-540 SVAEL
+540 VAEL
-545 IDKEMHDIVSEAY
+545 IDKEMHDLVTTAY
-558 ADVLHMLHER
+558 DDVIRMLEEHR
-568 LDTLNKMADA
+568 DA
-578 LIEVETINRQQVD
+578 LNHMATALMEVETINHKQVE
-591 NLVKYGTLEAP
+591 NLIKYGALESP
-602 EEKTTEAVDAEP
+602 EERAEKEKNEAQKAEQVETTETV
-614 ADTAAQPA
+614 A
-622 ETVETKAADAEPT
+622 ETVVTDKEETH
-635 AEEPASE
+635 
-642 SKGETPVDEAPQ
+642 
-654 QEQTE
+654 
-659 VQISPWGNPVP
+659 ISPWGNDLSVSS
-670 KGGLTDG
+670 TEETTATE
-677 VIDSDDEKS
+677 EKP
-686 DKDTNK
+686 DKE

>member
-1 MSKFVRNVSLYLLII
+1 MSKFVRNVALYLLVI
-16 IVAVSIIDA
+16 IVAVTVVDSFIG
-25 LTSNKTD
+25 NKTD
-32 KSEISY
+32 KSEITY
-38 TNFMSQVQQK
+38 TNFLTQVQQK
-48 KVDAVQITADH
+48 KVDSVQITADH
-59 AIVGQLKDGTSF
+59 SITGQLKDGSSF
-71 TSYAPTDAAL
+71 TTYAPTDAAL
-81 LPALR
+81 MPALK
-86 DADVNVIAKP
+86 DSDVNVVAKP

-102 WMNMLTAVLPILVLI
+102 WMSALASIVPVLILV
-117 AVWFFIMQQTQ
+117 VVFFFFMQQTQ
-128 GGGGRVMNFGKSH
+128 GGGSRVMNFGKSH
-141 AKMHGEGRIKVTF
+141 AKMHGEGKVKVSF
-154 KDVAGEDEAKE
+154 KDVAGADEAKE
-165 ELAEIVEFLRNP
+165 ELSEIVEFLRNP
-177 SKYNAIGAKIP
+177 AKYNAIGAKIP

-234 RVRDLFTQAKK
+234 RVRDLFAQAKK
-245 NAPCIV
+245 NAPCII

-286 GFGSNEGII
+286 GFGANEGII

-326 LRGRRAILEVHAK
+326 LRGRVAILNVHAK
-339 GKPLGKDVDLD
+339 GKPLSKDVDLKT
-350 IIAKKTP
+350 IAKKTP
-357 GFTGADLGNLLNE
+357 GFTGADLSNLLNE

-375 ARANKKIINMP
+375 ARADKKIITMA

-392 EKVSFGPER
+392 EKVAFGPER
-401 RSHVISDKEKRLTA
+401 RSHVISEKEKRLTA

-421 ALIAYLLPDAD
+421 ALVAYLLPEAD

-450 MLPEEDRSYETKS
+450 MLPDEDRSYETKS

-477 AEEIVFNEISSGAS
+477 AEQIVFNEISSGAS
-491 GDLQSVTR
+491 GDLQNVTH
-499 IARQMITR
+499 IVRQMITR

-534 ERNYGD
+534 EQVENLIKYG
-540 SVAEL
+540 SLENPEERAE
-545 IDKEMHDIVSEAY
+545 KEKAEAQK
-558 ADVLHMLHER
+558 AEQ
-568 LDTLNKMADA
+568 
-578 LIEVETINRQQVD
+578 VET
-591 NLVKYGTLEAP
+591 
-602 EEKTTEAVDAEP
+602 TE
-614 ADTAAQPA
+614 TIA
-622 ETVETKAADAEPT
+622 ETVDTDK
-635 AEEPASE
+635 
-642 SKGETPVDEAPQ
+642 DEKH
-654 QEQTE
+654 
-659 VQISPWGNPVP
+659 ISPWGNDLSVSS
-670 KGGLTDG
+670 TEEATATE
-677 VIDSDDEKS
+677 EKP
-686 DKDTNK
+686 DKE

>member
-1 MSKFVRNVSLYLLII
+1 MSKFVRNVALYLLVI
-16 IVAVSIIDA
+16 IVAVTVVDSFIG
-25 LTSNKTD
+25 NKTD
-32 KSEISY
+32 KSEITY
-38 TNFMSQVQQK
+38 TNFLTQVQQK
-48 KVDAVQITADH
+48 KVDSVQITADH
-59 AIVGQLKDGTSF
+59 SITGQLKDGSSF
-71 TSYAPTDAAL
+71 TTYAPTDAAL
-81 LPALR
+81 MPALK
-86 DADVNVIAKP
+86 DSDVNVVAKP

-102 WMNMLTAVLPILVLI
+102 WMSALASIVPVLILV
-117 AVWFFIMQQTQ
+117 VVFFFFMQQTQ
-128 GGGGRVMNFGKSH
+128 GGGSRVMNFGKSH
-141 AKMHGEGRIKVTF
+141 AKMHGEGKVKVSF
-154 KDVAGEDEAKE
+154 KDVAGADEAKE
-165 ELAEIVEFLRNP
+165 ELSEIVEFLRNP
-177 SKYNAIGAKIP
+177 AKYNAIGAKIP

-234 RVRDLFTQAKK
+234 RVRDLFAQAKK
-245 NAPCIV
+245 NAPCII

-286 GFGSNEGII
+286 GFGANEGII

-326 LRGRRAILEVHAK
+326 LRGRVAILNVHAK
-339 GKPLGKDVDLD
+339 GKPLSKDVDLKT
-350 IIAKKTP
+350 IAKKTP
-357 GFTGADLGNLLNE
+357 GFTGADLSNLLNE

-375 ARANKKIINMP
+375 ARADKKIITMA

-392 EKVSFGPER
+392 EKVAFGPER
-401 RSHVISDKEKRLTA
+401 RSHVISEKEKRLTA

-421 ALIAYLLPDAD
+421 ALVAYLLPEAD

-450 MLPEEDRSYETKS
+450 MLPDEDRSYETKS

-477 AEEIVFNEISSGAS
+477 AEQIVFNEISSGAS
-491 GDLQSVTR
+491 GDLQNVTH
-499 IARQMITR
+499 IVRQMITR

-534 ERNYGD
+534 ERNYGEG
-540 SVAEL
+540 VAEL
-545 IDKEMHDIVSEAY
+545 IDKEMHDLVTTAY
-558 ADVLHMLHER
+558 DDVIRMLEEHR
-568 LDTLNKMADA
+568 DA
-578 LIEVETINRQQVD
+578 LNHMATALMEVETINHKQVE
-591 NLVKYGTLEAP
+591 NLIKYGALESP
-602 EEKTTEAVDAEP
+602 EERAEKEKNEAQKAEQVETTETV
-614 ADTAAQPA
+614 A
-622 ETVETKAADAEPT
+622 ETVVTDKEETH
-635 AEEPASE
+635 
-642 SKGETPVDEAPQ
+642 
-654 QEQTE
+654 
-659 VQISPWGNPVP
+659 ISPWGNNLSVSS
-670 KGGLTDG
+670 TEETTATE
-677 VIDSDDEKS
+677 EKP
-686 DKDTNK
+686 DK

>member
-1 MSKFVRNVSLYLLII
+1 MSKFVRNVALYLLVI
-16 IVAVSIIDA
+16 IVAVTVVDSFIG
-25 LTSNKTD
+25 NKTD
-32 KSEISY
+32 KSEITY
-38 TNFMSQVQQK
+38 TNFLTQVQQK
-48 KVDAVQITADH
+48 KVDSVQITADH
-59 AIVGQLKDGTSF
+59 SITGQLKDGSSF
-71 TSYAPTDAAL
+71 TTYAPTDAAL
-81 LPALR
+81 MPALK
-86 DADVNVIAKP
+86 DSDVNVVAKP

-102 WMNMLTAVLPILVLI
+102 WMSALASIVPVLILV
-117 AVWFFIMQQTQ
+117 VVFFFFMQQTQ
-128 GGGGRVMNFGKSH
+128 GGGSRVMNFGKSH
-141 AKMHGEGRIKVTF
+141 AKMHGEGKVKVSF
-154 KDVAGEDEAKE
+154 KDVAGADEAKE
-165 ELAEIVEFLRNP
+165 ELSEIVEFLSNP
-177 SKYNAIGAKIP
+177 AKYNAIGAKIP

-234 RVRDLFTQAKK
+234 RVRDLFAQAKK
-245 NAPCIV
+245 NAPCII

-286 GFGSNEGII
+286 GFGANEGII

-326 LRGRRAILEVHAK
+326 LRGRVAILNVHAK
-339 GKPLGKDVDLD
+339 GKPLSKDVDLKT
-350 IIAKKTP
+350 IAKKTP
-357 GFTGADLGNLLNE
+357 GFTGADLSNLLNE

-375 ARANKKIINMP
+375 ARADKKIITMA

-392 EKVSFGPER
+392 EKVAFGPER
-401 RSHVISDKEKRLTA
+401 RSHVISEKEKRLTA

-421 ALIAYLLPDAD
+421 ALVAYLLPEAD

-450 MLPEEDRSYETKS
+450 MLPDEDRSYETKS

-477 AEEIVFNEISSGAS
+477 AEQIVFNEISSGAS
-491 GDLQSVTR
+491 GDLQNVTH
-499 IARQMITR
+499 IVRQMITR

-534 ERNYGD
+534 ERNYGEG
-540 SVAEL
+540 VAEL
-545 IDKEMHDIVSEAY
+545 IDKEMHDLVTTAY
-558 ADVLHMLHER
+558 DDVIRMLEEHR
-568 LDTLNKMADA
+568 DA
-578 LIEVETINRQQVD
+578 LNHMAAALMEVETINHKQVE
-591 NLVKYGTLEAP
+591 NLIKYGALESP
-602 EEKTTEAVDAEP
+602 EERAEKEKNEAQKAEQVETTETV
-614 ADTAAQPA
+614 A
-622 ETVETKAADAEPT
+622 ETVAIDKEETH
-635 AEEPASE
+635 
-642 SKGETPVDEAPQ
+642 
-654 QEQTE
+654 
-659 VQISPWGNPVP
+659 ISPWGNDLSVSS
-670 KGGLTDG
+670 TEETTATE
-677 VIDSDDEKS
+677 EKP
-686 DKDTNK
+686 DKE

>member
-1 MSKFVRNVSLYLLII
+1 MSKFVRNVGLYLLL
-16 IVAVSIIDA
+16 IVVAATIIDA
-25 LTSNKTD
+25 FISNRTD
-32 KSEISY
+32 KSEITY
-38 TNFMSQVQQK
+38 TNFLAQVQQK
-48 KVDAVQITADH
+48 KVDSVQITADH
-59 AIVGQLKDGTSF
+59 AITGQLKDGSSF
-71 TSYAPTDAAL
+71 TTYAPTDAAL

-86 DADVNVIAKP
+86 EAEVNVVAKP

-102 WMNMLTAVLPILVLI
+102 WMSLITAVLPILILV

-128 GGGGRVMNFGKSH
+128 GGGSRVMNFGKSH
-141 AKMHGEGRIKVTF
+141 AKMHGEGKVKVSF
-154 KDVAGEDEAKE
+154 KDVAGADEAKE
-165 ELAEIVEFLRNP
+165 ELSEIVEFLRNP
-177 SKYNAIGAKIP
+177 GKYNAIGAKIP

-234 RVRDLFTQAKK
+234 RVRDLFMQAKK
-245 NAPCIV
+245 NAPCII

-286 GFGSNEGII
+286 GFGANEGII

-326 LRGRRAILEVHAK
+326 LRGRVAILGVHAK
-339 GKPLGKDVDLD
+339 GKPLGKDVDLKT
-350 IIAKKTP
+350 IAKKTP
-357 GFTGADLGNLLNE
+357 GFTGADLSNLLNE

-375 ARANKKIINMP
+375 ARGDKKIIGMN

-392 EKVSFGPER
+392 EKVAFGPER
-401 RSHVISDKEKRLTA
+401 RSHVISDKEKHLTA

-421 ALIAYLLPDAD
+421 ALVAYLLPEAD

-450 MLPEEDRSYETKS
+450 MLPEEDRSYETQS

-477 AEEIVFNEISSGAS
+477 AEQIVFNEISSGAS
-491 GDLQSVTR
+491 GDLQSVTH
-499 IARQMITR
+499 IVRQMIMR
-507 LGMSPKLGP
+507 LGMSSKLGP

-534 ERNYGD
+534 ERNYGEG
-540 SVAEL
+540 VAEL
-545 IDKEMHDIVSEAY
+545 IDSEMHDIVTKAY
-558 ADVLHMLHER
+558 DDVIKMLEEHR
-568 LDTLNKMADA
+568 DALNHMADA
-578 LIEVETINRQQVD
+578 LMEVETINRQQVD
-591 NLVKYGTLEAP
+591 NIMRYGSLENP
-602 EEKTTEAVDAEP
+602 E
-614 ADTAAQPA
+614 
-622 ETVETKAADAEPT
+622 ETKAEPEEAPNAD
-635 AEEPASE
+635 
-642 SKGETPVDEAPQ
+642 KLGETAVEPETEAPAKN
-654 QEQTE
+654 
-659 VQISPWGNPVP
+659 VSPWGNDLSNSMN
-670 KGGLTDG
+670 KE
-677 VIDSDDEKS
+677 EKT
-686 DKDTNK
+686 KE

>member
-1 MSKFVRNVSLYLLII
+1 MSKFVRNVALYLLVI
-16 IVAVSIIDA
+16 IVAVTVVDSFIG
-25 LTSNKTD
+25 NKTD
-32 KSEISY
+32 KSEITY
-38 TNFMSQVQQK
+38 TNFLTQVQQK
-48 KVDAVQITADH
+48 KVDSVQITADH
-59 AIVGQLKDGTSF
+59 SITGQLKDGSSF
-71 TSYAPTDAAL
+71 TTYAPTDAAL
-81 LPALR
+81 MPALK
-86 DADVNVIAKP
+86 DSDVNVVAKP

-102 WMNMLTAVLPILVLI
+102 WMSALASIVPVLILV
-117 AVWFFIMQQTQ
+117 VVFFFFMQQTQ
-128 GGGGRVMNFGKSH
+128 GGGSRVMNFGKSH
-141 AKMHGEGRIKVTF
+141 AKMHGEGKVKVSF
-154 KDVAGEDEAKE
+154 KDVAGADEAKE
-165 ELAEIVEFLRNP
+165 ELSEIVEFLRNP
-177 SKYNAIGAKIP
+177 AKYNAIGAKIP

-234 RVRDLFTQAKK
+234 RVRDLFAQAKK
-245 NAPCIV
+245 NAPCII

-286 GFGSNEGII
+286 GFGANEGII

-326 LRGRRAILEVHAK
+326 LRGRVAILNVHAK
-339 GKPLGKDVDLD
+339 GKPLSKDVDLKT
-350 IIAKKTP
+350 IAKKTP
-357 GFTGADLGNLLNE
+357 GFTGADLSNLLNE

-375 ARANKKIINMP
+375 ARADKKIITMA

-392 EKVSFGPER
+392 EKVAFGPER
-401 RSHVISDKEKRLTA
+401 RSHVISEKEKRLTA

-421 ALIAYLLPDAD
+421 ALVAYLLPEAD

-450 MLPEEDRSYETKS
+450 MLPDEDRSYETKS

-477 AEEIVFNEISSGAS
+477 AEQIVFNEISSGAS
-491 GDLQSVTR
+491 GDLQNVTH
-499 IARQMITR
+499 IVRQMITR
-507 LGMSPKLGP
+507 LGMSSKLGP

-534 ERNYGD
+534 ERNYGEG
-540 SVAEL
+540 VAEL
-545 IDKEMHDIVSEAY
+545 IDKEMHDLVTTAY
-558 ADVLHMLHER
+558 DDVIRMLEEHR
-568 LDTLNKMADA
+568 DA
-578 LIEVETINRQQVD
+578 LNHMATALMEVETINHKQVE
-591 NLVKYGTLEAP
+591 NLIKYGSLESP
-602 EEKTTEAVDAEP
+602 EERAEKEKAEAQKAEQVETTE
-614 ADTAAQPA
+614 TIA
-622 ETVETKAADAEPT
+622 ETVDTDK
-635 AEEPASE
+635 
-642 SKGETPVDEAPQ
+642 DEKH
-654 QEQTE
+654 
-659 VQISPWGNPVP
+659 ISPWGNNLSVSS
-670 KGGLTDG
+670 TEEATAT
-677 VIDSDDEKS
+677 EKKP
-686 DKDTNK
+686 DKE